1 MISRKAKGIGIIAH
15 PIHNGQVASPTRFQP
30 FLSELSLDSL
40 SSLLATGLEHQR
52 SGRYHEA
59 EIIYRQLLATHPDCA
74 QAWNYLGMIALEAK
88 CYEPAVGNIEK
99 AIALKPNCAAFHN
112 SLGIVRSSLGQSE
125 KAIDSFRIAVRLEPD
140 YADAHNNLGATLN
153 TLGQANEAIL
163 CFENATRVQPRSAP
177 FLLNL
182 GRTLQFLQKY
192 DQALNCFRQ
201 LLANH
206 PDHIEARFYYSQVLG
221 EIGQTSEQISELQS
235 ILGQAPQ
242 HVEAHNEL
250 GLAFARSH
258 KLQEA
263 LKSFLAAV
271 QLRAGYSDGYN
282 NLGKV
287 CVRIGRMVDAEIAFL
302 RAIRGNPTNAD
313 AHLQLGTLQQ
323 SRGEYAEAE
332 LSFQFAIKSDPHQS
346 ECRVALARLSSAVG
360 RPKEALESYR
370 VAHAIAPDDPSIG
383 AELGNQLQELGM
395 FAEAEKIYYQV
406 VQSSPNS
413 PVANTSYAQLKADQ
427 GHLKEAMRHVEIARR
442 QIDTPR
448 LRILQGTLLP
458 PIYESI
464 EHIRSIRNKIANKL
478 SELYASGDRIDVNE
492 NLMPTLF
499 YLAYQGLNDREFA
512 EGLAKLAINNQAVL
526 VETTNIART
535 GKIKV
540 AFISRNFNNH
550 TIGGL
555 NVGLVEKLSRE
566 LFEVSVFSIGKYN
579 DEIGQRFQ
587 AAADRYIVI
596 PSNLRGA
603 AKTISQASP
612 DILFYTDMGMDPF
625 CYTLALSRLAPVQ
638 CVTWGHPV
646 TTGLPTMDYFIS
658 SIHLESPES
667 DNQYTERLVRLNRLA
682 VVYEKP
688 KLRHALRDRVS
699 FGLPSCG
706 TLYSCP
712 QTLFKFHPEYDALIG
727 DILGGDPTGI
737 LVLIEGKYPDWKE
750 QLLSRFRE
758 SIPHVISRIH
768 FLPRLTRPDFL
779 NLLAISDVMLDP
791 IHFGGGNTSYEG
803 LAFGIPIVTLPSNML
818 RGRITHALYEQMH
831 YSELVAR
838 DSADYVR
845 IALELGTNPQ
855 KRKEASA
862 AILAKHHLLFDD
874 LEGVRELEKFFQHAV
889 RTK

>member
-1 MISRKAKGIGIIAH
+1 M
-15 PIHNGQVASPTRFQP
+15 
-30 FLSELSLDSL
+30 DSL
-40 SSLLATGLEHQR
+40 STLLAAGLEHQR

-59 EIIYRQLLATHPDCA
+59 EIIYRQLLATHPECA
-74 QAWNYLGMIALEAK
+74 QAWNCLGMIALEAN
-88 CYEPAVGNIEK
+88 CYEPALSNIEK

-112 SLGIVRSSLGQSE
+112 SLGIVQSSLGKSE
-125 KAIDSFRIAVRLEPD
+125 KAIESFRIAVRLEPD
-140 YADAHNNLGATLN
+140 YAEAHNNLGATLN
-153 TLGQANEAIL
+153 TLGHANEAIL
-163 CFENATRVQPRSAP
+163 CFQNATRVQPRSAP
-177 FLLNL
+177 FRLNL
-182 GRTLQFLQKY
+182 GRTLQFLKRY
-192 DQALNCFRQ
+192 DQALDCFRK
-201 LLANH
+201 LLADH
-206 PDHIEARFYYSQVLG
+206 PDHLEARFYFSQVLG
-221 EIGQTSEQISELQS
+221 EIGRGSEQISELQS
-235 ILGQAPQ
+235 ILSQAPK

-250 GLAFARSH
+250 GLAFARSG

-263 LKSFLAAV
+263 LKSFLDAV
-271 QLRAGYSDGYN
+271 QLRAGYSDAYN

-302 RAIRGNPTNAD
+302 RAIRGNPANAD

-332 LSFQFAIKSDPHQS
+332 LSFQLALKSDPHQA
-346 ECRVALARLSSAVG
+346 ECRVALARLSAAVG
-360 RPKEALESYR
+360 RPKEALEYFR
-370 VAHAIAPDDPSIG
+370 AAHAIAPEDPAIG
-383 AELGNQLQELGM
+383 VELGNHLQELGQ
-395 FAEAEKIYYQV
+395 FTEAENIYHQV
-406 VQSSPNS
+406 VQSSPNYA
-413 PVANTSYAQLKADQ
+413 VANTSYAQLKADQ
-427 GHLKEAMRHVEIARR
+427 GHLEEAMRHIEIARR
-442 QIDTPR
+442 QIDSAR

-464 EHIRSIRNKIANKL
+464 DHIRSTRDKLANNL
-478 SELYASGDRIDVNE
+478 SELYASGDRIDVHE

-512 EGLAKLAINNQAVL
+512 EGLSKLAMNNQAVL
-526 VETTNIART
+526 ATKTNATRT

-555 NVGLVEKLSRE
+555 NIGLVEKLSRE
-566 LFEVSVFSIGKYN
+566 LFEVIVFSIGKYN

-596 PSNLRGA
+596 PSNIHGA
-603 AKTISQASP
+603 AKTISQANP
-612 DILFYTDMGMDPF
+612 DVLFYTDIGMDPF

-658 SIHLESPES
+658 SNHLENPES
-667 DNQYTERLVRLNRLA
+667 DNQYTEKLIRLNRLA

-688 KLRHALRDRVS
+688 KLKLSLRDRVS
-699 FGLPSCG
+699 FGLPSSG

-712 QTLFKFHPEYDALIG
+712 QTLFKLHPEFDSLLG
-727 DILGGDPTGI
+727 DILEGDPTGI

-750 QLLSRFRE
+750 QLLSRLRK
-758 SIPHVISRIH
+758 SIPNVISRVH

-818 RGRITHALYEQMH
+818 RGRITHALYEQLG

-845 IALELGTNPQ
+845 IALTLGTNPQ

-862 AILAKHHLLFDD
+862 AILARHHLIFDD
-874 LEGVRELEKFFQHAV
+874 VDGVRELEKFFLNAV
-889 RTK
+889 RNT